1 MQIEGAKGKPITAS
15 ADRGVPPLP
24 RRKTGPRV
32 VELIELVAGIGGH
45 WFGRL
50 YRARHAE
57 WRRANGDPCC
67 VRAGVSRRR
76 CLVQTVGGVAA
87 FFGTFVVIT
96 AGKIGIRAFDA
107 TCIFLGLAALFA
119 AYGLLRGAAHPIG
132 GLPLQAIA
140 MAAFGTV
147 AAIALIVSGTA
158 GAYLVATG
166 LLAHAAWTFI
176 TTGATK
182 LWSARWPSSA
192 VSWTRCLPWR
202 L

>member
-1 MQIEGAKGKPITAS
+1 LNWWPA
-15 ADRGVPPLP
+15 L
-24 RRKTGPRV
+24 
-32 VELIELVAGIGGH
+32 AGIG
-45 WFGRL
+45 L
-50 YRARHAE
+50 
-57 WRRANGDPCC
+57 
-67 VRAGVSRRR
+67 AGFIALDMPSGGELTAILAASG
-76 CLVQTVGGVAA
+76 LVYLGAA
-87 FFGTFVVIT
+87 VLCKPSAAWPLFFGTFVVIT